1 MTDLI
6 IFLVF
11 IIAMTLFTG
20 MIQAI
25 QIEKLKERVRCLK
38 ISNEWLES
46 GNYLVERA
54 DFHQHLEDKRKDELA
69 SKQSEEINLR
79 GKDF

>member
-38 ISNEWLES
+38 IS
-46 GNYLVERA
+46 
-54 DFHQHLEDKRKDELA
+54 DEL
-69 SKQSEEINLR
+69 SNKQSEEINLR

>member
-25 QIEKLKERVRCLK
+25 QIEKYK
-38 ISNEWLES
+38 
-46 GNYLVERA
+46 
-54 DFHQHLEDKRKDELA
+54 
-69 SKQSEEINLR
+69 EEIKSLK
-79 GKDF
+79 KDNKLLSELDGMKVWKEMKNYELY